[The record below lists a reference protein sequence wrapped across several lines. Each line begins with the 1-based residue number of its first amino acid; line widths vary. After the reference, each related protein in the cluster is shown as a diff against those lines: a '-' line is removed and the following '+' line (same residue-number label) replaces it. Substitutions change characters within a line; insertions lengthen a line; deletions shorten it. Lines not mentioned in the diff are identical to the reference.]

1 MKGNTSAVIKDLRND
16 FVQLVNCGEYV
27 LTQEINNNIQ
37 GIVSALDSLKLD
49 SSFAANSTAWH
60 RKFDSNL
67 IQKDQSCKQLIFQ
80 GSYALD
86 FISYFF
92 FFDNEALIDLM
103 SQGSVLVRE
112 LMINLDKK
120 SMANLQ
126 ESEVRKAHYVVN
138 QKLRAFLKVIFLLL
152 ICIH

>member
-1 MKGNTSAVIKDLRND
+1 
-16 FVQLVNCGEYV
+16 
-27 LTQEINNNIQ
+27 
-37 GIVSALDSLKLD
+37 
-49 SSFAANSTAWH
+49 
-60 RKFDSNL
+60 
-67 IQKDQSCKQLIFQ
+67 
-80 GSYALD
+80 
-86 FISYFF
+86 
-92 FFDNEALIDLM
+92 M